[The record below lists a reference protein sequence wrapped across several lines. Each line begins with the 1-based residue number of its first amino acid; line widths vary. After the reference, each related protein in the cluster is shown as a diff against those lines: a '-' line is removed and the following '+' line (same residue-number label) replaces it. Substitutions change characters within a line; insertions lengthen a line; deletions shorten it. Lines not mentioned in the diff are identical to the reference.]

1 MGHGGG
7 PWHGRVK
14 RQDSLHFEFSP
25 LIFLSPDRRDIG
37 KLLSG
42 QLAQR
47 SRLSLVKLA
56 KHSRASQC
64 LPSTLCSYLCLTDA
78 YSNGLALAYATSPV
92 WCSWRSQSFLCYSL
106 TNGLWQGLAGPT
118 HITNQCFRHPT
129 LMWRHSAGILGPR
142 MLLLSVPIT
151 SQLARGPGKL
161 YHAKIL
167 SMNWTDL
174 GLKQFYCLPAV
185 WPSVAYYTSGAS
197 VSLFVE

>member
-78 YSNGLALAYATSPV
+78 YSNGLALPYATSPV

-106 TNGLWQGLAGPT
+106 TNGLWQGLAGP
-118 HITNQCFRHPT
+118 PT
-129 LMWRHSAGILGPR
+129 LQINASGTPPLCGDTQLGFWALGCFSCQFQSP
-142 MLLLSVPIT
+142 LSLPE
-151 SQLARGPGKL
+151 APGSC
-161 YHAKIL
+161 I
-167 SMNWTDL
+167 M
-174 GLKQFYCLPAV
+174 QRF
-185 WPSVAYYTSGAS
+185 
-197 VSLFVE
+197 